1 MYCGVDAL
9 RLLHKISDVST
20 DLDFEFYNKRAI
32 NHSLRVLSV
41 RRSAYLQVANVFL
54 RLSIAFAD
62 YNRLKS
68 SAKIND

>member
-20 DLDFEFYNKRAI
+20 DLDFEFYNKHAI

-41 RRSAYLQVANVFL
+41 FVEVPICKSRMFSCDYLS
-54 RLSIAFAD
+54 LSRTIIA
-62 YNRLKS
+62 
-68 SAKIND
+68 